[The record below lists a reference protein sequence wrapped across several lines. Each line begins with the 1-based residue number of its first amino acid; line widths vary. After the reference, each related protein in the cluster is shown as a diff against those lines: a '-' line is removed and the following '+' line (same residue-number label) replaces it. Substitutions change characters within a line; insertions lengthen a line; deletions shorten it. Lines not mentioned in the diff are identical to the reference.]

1 MLHESKIRISSNRNF
16 GLVFFFVFLI
26 VALLPLLKEEPF
38 RIWSIVIAIIFLILG
53 LMNSI
58 YLTPFN
64 RIWTKFGIFLGDFI
78 APIVMALVFFIVVT
92 PIGFLMRLLG
102 KDILG
107 LKKNN
112 NQSYWIK
119 KDSYKSKMKNQF

>member
-1 MLHESKIRISSNRNF
+1 MNKQKIKIGSNRSF
-16 GLVFFFVFLI
+16 GIVFFIIFLLI
-26 VALLPLLKEEPF
+26 ALWPLLNANGI
-38 RIWSIVIAIIFLILG
+38 RIWSLVISLIFLILG

-64 RIWTKFGIFLGDFI
+64 RIWSKFGIFLGDFI

-92 PIGFLMRLLG
+92 PTGFLMRLLG

-112 NQSYWIK
+112 SQSYWIK